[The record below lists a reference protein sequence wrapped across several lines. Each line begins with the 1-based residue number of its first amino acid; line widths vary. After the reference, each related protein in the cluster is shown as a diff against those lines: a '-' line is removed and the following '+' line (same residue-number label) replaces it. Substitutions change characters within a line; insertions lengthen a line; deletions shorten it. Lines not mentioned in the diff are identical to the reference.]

1 MLSILNSV
9 SSLNAE
15 NALSST
21 QNNLQNTLTCT
32 FNRLEDQL
40 RRR

>member
-1 MLSILNSV
+1 MLTILNSV

-21 QNNLQNTLTCT
+21 QSNLQKTMTATLHWPA
-32 FNRLEDQL
+32 DQL
-40 RRR
+40 RSR